1 MGKSIMQEDREC
13 FISGYTGALDKH
25 HIYAGSCRKASEK
38 YGCWVWL
45 RHDIHMELH
54 DRNKTSRNCFIP
66 SVLLYFMQSYAN
78 RKIRTG
84 KKIIPLNRVLIVIAN
99 AKANR
104 IELPVL
110 RLFLTGCLCI

>member
-13 FISGYTGALDKH
+13 FISGYRGALDKH

-54 DRNKTSRNCFIP
+54 DRNKTLDKLLRRTCQERFEETYSREM
-66 SVLLYFMQSYAN
+66 FMEIFGKSY
-78 RKIRTG
+78 
-84 KKIIPLNRVLIVIAN
+84 L
-99 AKANR
+99 
-104 IELPVL
+104 
-110 RLFLTGCLCI
+110 